1 MTSDVR
7 KESVHRS
14 GIKRGPRL
22 FLDALCP
29 QGIDI
34 LHQQIELSQ
43 ENTHYL
49 RDVLRLKDG
58 DHLELGDPDSGAI
71 FSAVILST
79 TTTSAVTVLIKEA
92 LPDTQLLQQPIV
104 LLFALCKGQKN
115 ELVCDWATELG
126 CSSIIFW
133 QAERSVVRLK
143 DEKELSAK
151 VVRLTK
157 IAQAAAQQSK
167 QSRPPQIHVV
177 RSLSAATAL
186 NAAAALSAAAQTLQS
201 NSVGLKLYCSLS
213 PDAAPVH
220 ALLSTLNNS
229 VATAIVIG
237 PEGDLSPEEETLL
250 KSSGWLPVSLGK
262 STLRSEL
269 AALTAIVAV
278 RG

>member
-14 GIKRGPRL
+14 GVKRGPRL
-22 FLDALCP
+22 FVDALCP

-71 FSAVILST
+71 FSALILS
-79 TTTSAVTVLIKEA
+79 TTSAVTVLIKEA
-92 LPDTQLLQQPIV
+92 LPDTQLLQRPIV

-143 DEKELSAK
+143 DERELSAK
-151 VVRLTK
+151 AARLTK

-186 NAAAALSAAAQTLQS
+186 SAAAEISAAAQTLQS

-213 PDAAPVH
+213 PDAAPIH

>member
-14 GIKRGPRL
+14 GVKRGPRL
-22 FLDALCP
+22 FVDALCP

-79 TTTSAVTVLIKEA
+79 TSAVTVLIKEA
-92 LPDTQLLQQPIV
+92 LPDTQLLQRPIV

-143 DEKELSAK
+143 DERELSAK
-151 VVRLTK
+151 AARLTK

-177 RSLSAATAL
+177 RSLSAAAAL
-186 NAAAALSAAAQTLQS
+186 NAATEISAAAQTLQS

-213 PDAAPVH
+213 PDAAPIH

>member
-14 GIKRGPRL
+14 GVKRGPRL
-22 FLDALCP
+22 FVDALCP

-79 TTTSAVTVLIKEA
+79 TSAVTVLIKEA
-92 LPDTQLLQQPIV
+92 LPDTQLLQRPIV

-143 DEKELSAK
+143 DERELSAK
-151 VVRLTK
+151 AARLTK

-177 RSLSAATAL
+177 RSLSAAAAL
-186 NAAAALSAAAQTLQS
+186 NAATEISAAAQTLQS

-213 PDAAPVH
+213 PDAAPIH

-237 PEGDLSPEEETLL
+237 PEGDLSPDEETLL